1 MPGIVIVNTGPGK
14 GKTTA
19 AVGAALRA
27 AGTGKRV
34 LFLQFI
40 KAKASGELTALE
52 KFETVKVRQMGH
64 GFILKNDPKP
74 EDLEKAR
81 QAFKEASDEIRSNNW
96 DLVVL
101 DEICIALYYGLVE
114 PKEVID
120 LIKSRPADL
129 HLILTG
135 RNCPEEILQAADTVT
150 KMEAIRHHYDQGIKS
165 QEGIEY

>member
-27 AGTGKRV
+27 AGTGKHV

-40 KAKASGELTALE
+40 KAKASGELVALE
-52 KFETVKVRQMGH
+52 KFDTIKVRQMGH
-64 GFILKNDPKP
+64 GFILKNNPKP
-74 EDLEKAR
+74 EDREKAR
-81 QAFKEASDEIRSNNW
+81 QAFKTASDEIISGNW

-101 DEICIALYYGLVE
+101 DEICIALHYKLVE
-114 PKEVID
+114 PQEILS

-135 RNCPEEILQAADTVT
+135 RNCPEEVLEAADTVT
-150 KMEAIRHHYDQGIKS
+150 RMEAVRHHYDKGVKS
-165 QEGIEY
+165 QEGIEF